1 MTLLLCALL
10 AQAPAPETERPEVVR
25 VELRLPVGVDEK
37 LLDRITELVTGR
49 RDRKS
54 VV

>member
-10 AQAPAPETERPEVVR
+10 AQAPLEGERPEVVR

-37 LLDRITELVTGR
+37 LLERITELVTVR
-49 RDRKS
+49 RLS
-54 VV
+54 LIHI